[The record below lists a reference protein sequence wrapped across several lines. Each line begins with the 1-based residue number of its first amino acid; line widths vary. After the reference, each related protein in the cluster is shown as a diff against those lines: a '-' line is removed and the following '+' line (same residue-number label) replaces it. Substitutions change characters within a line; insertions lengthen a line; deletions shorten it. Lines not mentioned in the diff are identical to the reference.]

1 MQVNTPQKQPE
12 AKKDRSLRDMIMLNM
27 DMFKM
32 AVPKAVTPERM
43 ARIAMTAVTKNPK
56 LGLCSPSSFFGA
68 LMTSAQLGLEVNTP
82 LGQAYL
88 IPYNGKR
95 GMECQF
101 QIGYQGILDLAYRTG
116 KFRRIKA
123 VVVHAGDEFTYS
135 YGLNA
140 VLTHVPKTID
150 KPTHVYALYELLNG
164 GIDFEVWTWEQVIA
178 HAKRY
183 SQSFHKA
190 DSSWQTAPEE
200 MAKKTVLKALL
211 KYAPKSVEF
220 AQSENEGLATAINL
234 DGGIIT
240 KNIIREG
247 DHNEIIDNV
256 DYETGDDTSG
266 SETTAEKTPQLP
278 PAFDKESVSAA
289 PAKNTAPVASG
300 VPRKNTNTQQ
310 TKPTAGKDAN
320 ISAETEAQ
328 LNALWDAKQQATF
341 DDMSF
346 PM

>member
-1 MQVNTPQKQPE
+1 MQVNTQQKQPE
-12 AKKDRSLRDMIMLNM
+12 EKKDRSLRDMIMLNM

-32 AVPKAVTPERM
+32 AVPKAVTAERM
-43 ARIAMTAVTKNPK
+43 ARIAMTAITKNPK
-56 LGLCSPSSFFGA
+56 LGLCSQGSFFGA

-101 QIGYQGILDLAYRTG
+101 QLGYQGILDLAYRSG

-164 GIDFEVWTWEQVIA
+164 GIDFEVWTWVQVIA

-183 SQSFHKA
+183 SKSFHKA
-190 DSSWQTAPEE
+190 DSVWQTAPEE

-240 KNIIREG
+240 KHIIRDGE
-247 DHNEIIDNV
+247 HNEVFDNV
-256 DYETGDDTSG
+256 DYETDDDTTEA
-266 SETTAEKTPQLP
+266 ETTGEKTPQLP
-278 PAFDKESVSAA
+278 PSSDKTPVSAES
-289 PAKNTAPVASG
+289 AKNTAPAASG
-300 VPRKNTNTQQ
+300 APRKNTPQ
-310 TKPTAGKDAN
+310 TKPAAKKEPDM
-320 ISAETEAQ
+320 SAETDAQLDAMWEAQ
-328 LNALWDAKQQATF
+328 QQATF

>member
-1 MQVNTPQKQPE
+1 MNVNTKQKQQE
-12 AKKDRSLRDMIMLNM
+12 TKQSSSLRDMIMRNM

-32 AVPKAVTPERM
+32 AVPKTVTPERM

-56 LGLCSPSSFFGA
+56 LALCSPSSFFGA
-68 LMTSAQLGLEVNTP
+68 LLTAAQLGLEVNTP
-82 LGQAYL
+82 LGQSYL

-101 QIGYQGILDLAYRTG
+101 QLGYQGILDLAYRTG

-123 VVVHAGDEFTYS
+123 VVVHAGDDFTYS
-135 YGLNA
+135 YGLHA
-140 VLTHVPKTID
+140 VLTHVPKMIGT
-150 KPTHVYALYELLNG
+150 PTHVYALYELLNG

-178 HAKRY
+178 HAKQY
-183 SQSFHKA
+183 SQSFSKA

-220 AQSENEGLATAINL
+220 ANPEHEGLATAINL
-234 DGGIIT
+234 DEGIIT
-240 KNIIREG
+240 KNIVRDG
-247 DHNEIIDNV
+247 DYQEITDTV
-256 DYETGDDTSG
+256 DYETGDDAQIP
-266 SETTAEKTPQLP
+266 E
-278 PAFDKESVSAA
+278 A
-289 PAKNTAPVASG
+289 PAHKAPNEPPPTQMAEPASLSPKRSG
-300 VPRKNTNTQQ
+300 TTQP
-310 TKPTAGKDAN
+310 KLPAGKDAN
-320 ISAETEAQ
+320 ISAETETQ
-328 LNALWDAKQQATF
+328 LDALWDAKQQATF

>member
-1 MQVNTPQKQPE
+1 MIVNTKQKQQE
-12 AKKDRSLRDMIMLNM
+12 IKQNSSLRDMIMRNM

-32 AVPKAVTPERM
+32 AVPKTVTPERM

-56 LGLCSPSSFFGA
+56 LGLCNPGSFFGSLLTA
-68 LMTSAQLGLEVNTP
+68 AQLGLEVNTP

-101 QIGYQGILDLAYRTG
+101 QLGYQGILDLAYRTG
-116 KFRRIKA
+116 QFRRIKA
-123 VVVHAGDEFTYS
+123 VVVHAGDDFTYS

-140 VLTHVPKTID
+140 VLTHVPKGID
-150 KPTHVYALYELLNG
+150 NPTHVYALYELLNG
-164 GIDFEVWTWEQVIA
+164 GIDFEVWTWEQIIA

-183 SQSFHKA
+183 SQSFSKA

-220 AQSENEGLATAINL
+220 TQAEQEGLATAINM

-240 KNIIREG
+240 KNIVRDG
-247 DHNEIIDNV
+247 DYQEITDTV
-256 DYETGDDTSG
+256 DYETGDDAQIP
-266 SETTAEKTPQLP
+266 E
-278 PAFDKESVSAA
+278 A
-289 PAKNTAPVASG
+289 PAHK
-300 VPRKNTNTQQ
+300 VPNEPPPTQMAEPISPSPQ
-310 TKPTAGKDAN
+310 QKSSTQPKLPAGKDAN
-320 ISAETEAQ
+320 ISAETESQ
-328 LNALWDAKQQATF
+328 LDALWEAQQQATF

>member
-1 MQVNTPQKQPE
+1 MNVNTKQKQQE
-12 AKKDRSLRDMIMLNM
+12 TKQNSSLRDMIMRNM

-32 AVPKAVTPERM
+32 AVPKTVTPERM

-56 LGLCSPSSFFGA
+56 LALCSPSSFFGA
-68 LMTSAQLGLEVNTP
+68 LLTAAQLGLEVNTP
-82 LGQAYL
+82 LGQSYL

-101 QIGYQGILDLAYRTG
+101 QLGYQGILDLAYRTG

-123 VVVHAGDEFTYS
+123 VVVHAGDDFTYS
-135 YGLNA
+135 YGLHA
-140 VLTHVPKTID
+140 VLTHVPKMSGT
-150 KPTHVYALYELLNG
+150 PTHVYALYELLNG

-178 HAKRY
+178 HAKQY
-183 SQSFHKA
+183 SQSFSKE
-190 DSSWQTAPEE
+190 DSGWQTAPEE

-211 KYAPKSVEF
+211 KYAPKAVEY
-220 AQSENEGLATAINL
+220 ANPEQEGLATAINM

-240 KNIIREG
+240 KNIVRDG
-247 DHNEIIDNV
+247 DYQEITDTV
-256 DYETGDDTSG
+256 DYETGDDAQIPESP
-266 SETTAEKTPQLP
+266 AYKTPNKQPPTQMAEPASPSPQRSDTTQPKLP
-278 PAFDKESVSAA
+278 
-289 PAKNTAPVASG
+289 
-300 VPRKNTNTQQ
+300 
-310 TKPTAGKDAN
+310 AGKDAT

>member
-1 MQVNTPQKQPE
+1 MNVNTKQKQPE
-12 AKKDRSLRDMIMLNM
+12 TKQNSSLRDMIMRNM

-32 AVPKAVTPERM
+32 AVPKTVTPERM

-56 LGLCSPSSFFGA
+56 LALCSPSSFFGSLLTA
-68 LMTSAQLGLEVNTP
+68 AQLGLEVNTP
-82 LGQAYL
+82 LGQSYL

-101 QIGYQGILDLAYRTG
+101 QLGYQGILDLAYRTG
-116 KFRRIKA
+116 QFRRIKA
-123 VVVHAGDEFTYS
+123 VVVHAGDDFTYS
-135 YGLNA
+135 YGLHA
-140 VLTHVPKTID
+140 VLTHVPKMIGT
-150 KPTHVYALYELLNG
+150 PTYVYALYELLNG

-178 HAKRY
+178 HAKQY
-183 SQSFHKA
+183 SQSFSKA
-190 DSSWQTAPEE
+190 DSGWQTAPEE

-211 KYAPKSVEF
+211 KYAPKAVEY
-220 AQSENEGLATAINL
+220 ANPEQEGLATAINM

-240 KNIIREG
+240 KNIVRDG
-247 DHNEIIDNV
+247 DYQEITDTV
-256 DYETGDDTSG
+256 DYETGDDAQI
-266 SETTAEKTPQLP
+266 SEAPTYKAPNEPPPTQMAEPASPSPKRSSTTQPKLP
-278 PAFDKESVSAA
+278 
-289 PAKNTAPVASG
+289 
-300 VPRKNTNTQQ
+300 
-310 TKPTAGKDAN
+310 AGKEAN

>member
-1 MQVNTPQKQPE
+1 MIVNTKQKQQE
-12 AKKDRSLRDMIMLNM
+12 TKQNSSLRDMIMRNM

-32 AVPKAVTPERM
+32 AVPKTVTPERM

-56 LGLCSPSSFFGA
+56 LALCSPASFFGA
-68 LMTSAQLGLEVNTP
+68 LLTAAQLGLEVNTP
-82 LGQAYL
+82 LGQSYL

-101 QIGYQGILDLAYRTG
+101 QLGYQGILDLAYRTG

-123 VVVHAGDEFTYS
+123 VVVHAGDDFTYS
-135 YGLNA
+135 YGLHA

-150 KPTHVYALYELLNG
+150 NPTHVYALYELLNG

-178 HAKRY
+178 HAKQY
-183 SQSFHKA
+183 SQSFSKA

-211 KYAPKSVEF
+211 KYAPKAVEY
-220 AQSENEGLATAINL
+220 ANPEQEGLATAINM

-240 KNIIREG
+240 KNIVRDG
-247 DHNEIIDNV
+247 DYQEITDTV
-256 DYETGDDTSG
+256 DYETGDDAQIP
-266 SETTAEKTPQLP
+266 E
-278 PAFDKESVSAA
+278 A
-289 PAKNTAPVASG
+289 PAHKVPNEPPPTQMAEPAS
-300 VPRKNTNTQQ
+300 PSLQRSSTTQP
-310 TKPTAGKDAN
+310 KLPAGKDAT
-320 ISAETEAQ
+320 ISAETETQ
-328 LNALWDAKQQATF
+328 LNALWDAQQQATF
-341 DDMSF
+341 DDLGF